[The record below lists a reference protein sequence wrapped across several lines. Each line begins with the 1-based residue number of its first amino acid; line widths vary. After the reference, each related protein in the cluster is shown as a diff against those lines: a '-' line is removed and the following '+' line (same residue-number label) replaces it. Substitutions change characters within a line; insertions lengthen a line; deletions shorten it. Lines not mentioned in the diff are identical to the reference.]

1 MIQNTAREAET
12 NHQRNSKC
20 QIQKNDFS
28 REHKVVEINHQRHR
42 ITVWIVEK
50 SLTSR
55 AGWLISNGELE
66 WSRDAE
72 RAQSDLEDWQ
82 KKEDNF
88 LDATTRSNSQPT
100 TLIDRED
107 EISTFSLLA
116 AAVILAAI
124 QCVFLCVH

>member
-1 MIQNTAREAET
+1 MGNTE
-12 NHQRNSKC
+12 
-20 QIQKNDFS
+20 KNDFL
-28 REHKVVEINHQRHR
+28 RQHKVVEINHQRYSITIR
-42 ITVWIVEK
+42 IMEK

-55 AGWLISNGELE
+55 AGWLISNDE
-66 WSRDAE
+66 RDWRRDTE
-72 RAQSDLEDWQ
+72 RAKSDFEDWQ

-88 LDATTRSNSQPT
+88 LDSTTRTNSQPT